1 MLCFFSSLCLFPSP
15 GLPATLLRFEP
26 EQTGVFLLIP
36 LSSPLP
42 ATLLRLEPAQTDVFL
57 LISLSFPLSATCWDS
72 KPRRLVWFFSS
83 LCLSSA
89 RHFAWDSNLSRMVC
103 FLYTH
108 PFSTKEDIW
117 KYWWFLAH
125 WHPNFE
131 TVKTVCILI
140 KNFLCLFFIFVNK
153 RERTGYFVLHSDKK
167 VSFLSFLWIL
177 GNFIIIIGLV

>member
-1 MLCFFSSLCLFPSP
+1 MLCFFSSLCIFPSP

-26 EQTGVFLLIP
+26 EQTGVFLLI
-36 LSSPLP
+36 
-42 ATLLRLEPAQTDVFL
+42 
-57 LISLSFPLSATCWDS
+57 SLSFPLSATCWDS
-72 KPRRLVWFFSS
+72 NPRRLVWFFSS

-117 KYWWFLAH
+117 KYWLFLAH

-153 RERTGYFVLHSDKK
+153 RERTGYFVLHSDEK
-167 VSFLSFLWIL
+167 FLS
-177 GNFIIIIGLV
+177 